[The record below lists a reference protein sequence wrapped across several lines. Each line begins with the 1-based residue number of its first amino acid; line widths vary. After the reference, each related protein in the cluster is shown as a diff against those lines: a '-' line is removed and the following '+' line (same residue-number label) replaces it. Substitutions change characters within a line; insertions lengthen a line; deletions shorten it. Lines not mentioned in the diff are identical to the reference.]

1 MCFTTFVIS
10 PLPPLSLIPLSLSW
24 SVVVNVSPSQ
34 FLYTSL
40 VSIDVQED
48 QFISKVLQERLQLV
62 PALHSPDN
70 KTADGPSHIHFMPS
84 LLIRQN
90 PLPPEEGTCK
100 IKPHPS
106 AHNIQSTFDLFRRQK
121 CCNAMPWQ
129 KYNLD
134 WLGHNNNR
142 IQSTNQNMERICF
155 SLCPIKVCRKCIQCR
170 SWCANGFP
178 LRLIWNKG

>member
-1 MCFTTFVIS
+1 MCFTTLIMS

-24 SVVVNVSPSQ
+24 TLVVNVSPSQ

-48 QFISKVLQERLQLV
+48 QFITKVLQERLLLA
-62 PALHSPDN
+62 PALHFPGN

-90 PLPPEEGTCK
+90 PLPTEEGTCK

-106 AHNIQSTFDLFRRQK
+106 AHNIQSTFDLFRRQE
-121 CCNAMPWQ
+121 
-129 KYNLD
+129 YNLD
-134 WLGHNNNR
+134 WLGHKMKVIIIIIILEIWRENWL
-142 IQSTNQNMERICF
+142 S
-155 SLCPIKVCRKCIQCR
+155 SCPIKV
-170 SWCANGFP
+170 AVDVLMAFH
-178 LRLIWNKG
+178 